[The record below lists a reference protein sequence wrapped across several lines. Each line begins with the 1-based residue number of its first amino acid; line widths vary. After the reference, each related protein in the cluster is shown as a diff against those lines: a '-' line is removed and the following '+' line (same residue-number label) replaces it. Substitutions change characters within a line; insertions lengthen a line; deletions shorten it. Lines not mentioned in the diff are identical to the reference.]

1 MKKNRIRMNMFML
14 DKILMI
20 KPIRILKNNLE
31 VAYINTKQTIKI
43 ILAINM
49 MKNNIFTK
57 NHF

>member
-20 KPIRILKNNLE
+20 KLIIILKNNLE
-31 VAYINTKQTIKI
+31 VAYINIKQTIRI
-43 ILAINM
+43 ILEINM
-49 MKNNIFTK
+49 MKNSIFTK

>member
-1 MKKNRIRMNMFML
+1 
-14 DKILMI
+14 MI

-31 VAYINTKQTIKI
+31 VAYINIKQTIKI